1 MDVAVQLKRSV
12 IHLEPLCRPVMDAV
26 AKFPF
31 AKPEH
36 GGKFSLPIDRVIY
49 AAFKEQMAATGV
61 GIQGT
66 VEIPPREVIKDPV
79 VWANNLF
86 PYQVE
91 GANYLRSVGRCILAD
106 EMGLGKTRTV
116 IEAITNKRSLIV
128 APLYKCED
136 WAKEIEERHGE
147 GSVIRA
153 FSPHKFDNDKKV
165 KITMGTRHVVTNYE
179 QLTTEKKANF
189 LAAYWDVIVLE
200 EAHFLQNRNSSRTKA
215 VAKLCSAKP
224 VNVWMLT
231 GTPVWNEPDTIWSLL
246 NILDPI
252 RFSSYW
258 RFVEAFCNIRDNKFG
273 REIIGSKPENLPIFR
288 QIVAEYMLRRLTRD
302 MLNLPSREEYEIRLE
317 SSKALLKEIREWK
330 RNAKDEE
337 GYINQAQLRYLILEK
352 GNKKEELIKTL
363 QKEKGKKV
371 LIFVKYRASAALVL
385 DWLKNDCRDLLN
397 YIPNVPITGDL
408 AVVEREQIIDEF
420 KTHEGGGALIGTARC
435 MGTGLD
441 LQFASVVI
449 FVEHPSLYSEL
460 QQCCGRIERIGT
472 TETPTYY
479 YFIQEKTVDER
490 LWRTCMARSSSS
502 SGILN

>member
-1 MDVAVQLKRSV
+1 MDVAVQLKRSL

-26 AKFPF
+26 SKFPF
-31 AKPEH
+31 VRPER
-36 GGKFSLPIDRVIY
+36 GGTFSLPLDRVIY
-49 AAFKEQMAATGV
+49 NAFKEQMANTGI

-66 VEIPPREVIKDPV
+66 VDILPRETVEDPV
-79 VWANNLF
+79 IWRNELF

-91 GANYLRSVGRCILAD
+91 GANYLRSTGRCILAD

-116 IEAITNKRSLIV
+116 IEAITNKRSLII

-136 WAKEIEERHGE
+136 WAKEIEERHGA

-153 FSPHKFDNDKKV
+153 FSPHKFDTDKKV
-165 KITMGTRHVVTNYE
+165 KISMGTKHVVTNYE
-179 QLTTEKKANF
+179 QLTTAKKSCF
-189 LAAYWDVIVLE
+189 FSGYWDVVVLE

-215 VAKLCSAKP
+215 VAQLCSISP
-224 VNVWMLT
+224 VNIWMLT

-246 NILDPI
+246 NILDPV

-258 RFVEAFCNIRDNKFG
+258 RFVESFCNIKDNKFG
-273 REIIGSKPENLPIFR
+273 REIIGSKAETLPIFR
-288 QIVAEYMLRRLTRD
+288 EIVAEYMLRRLVRD
-302 MLNLPSREEYEIRLE
+302 VLSLPERKEYEIKLE
-317 SSKALLKEIREWK
+317 SSKAFLKELREWK
-330 RNAKDEE
+330 RNMKDEE

-352 GNKKEELIKTL
+352 GDKKEELIKTL
-363 QKEKGKKV
+363 QKEKGKKI

-385 DWLKNDCRDLLN
+385 DWLQNDCRGLLD
-397 YIPNVPITGDL
+397 YIPNVPITGNL
-408 AVVEREQIIDEF
+408 TVVEREQIIDQF
-420 KTHEGGGALIGTARC
+420 KNHEGGGALIGTAKC

-441 LQFASVVI
+441 LQFASVVV

-472 TETPTYY
+472 TEVPTYY
-479 YFIQEKTVDER
+479 YFVQKKTVDES

-502 SGILN
+502 AGILN